1 VVNLEWWMKLVVV
14 VYYMYEV
21 VGWGGRWKGLGD
33 GWMDVSIYIYIYDFS
48 NVESLYVIIIIYYY
62 INF

>member
-33 GWMDVSIYIYIYDFS
+33 GWMDGCKYIYDFS
-48 NVESLYVIIIIYYY
+48 NVESFVCYYY
-62 INF
+62 ILLY